1 MCCFFRVKDGNAKL
15 HPEWERINEV
25 CSYLFTAWLAYLLLY
40 YFNYSKTLK
49 MTNFGTGHLQKIVIF
64 KLLLKPSFARSFG
77 HLGLFA
83 RSNSLNANRHL
94 ARFVT
99 FEVVICEVLL
109 YCPFILS
116 FMYSSQQYIYAI
128 YFSPMTPNCQ
138 FKYPNL
144 IVA

>member
-1 MCCFFRVKDGNAKL
+1 
-15 HPEWERINEV
+15 
-25 CSYLFTAWLAYLLLY
+25 
-40 YFNYSKTLK
+40 

-94 ARFVT
+94 VRFVT

-109 YCPFILS
+109 YNYSGRHVYLQDLENELTLPTL
-116 FMYSSQQYIYAI
+116 MYIQIFGPPLLYDRIYAD
-128 YFSPMTPNCQ
+128 SKNW
-138 FKYPNL
+138 
-144 IVA
+144 

>member
-1 MCCFFRVKDGNAKL
+1 MDKKFCPGQFRFCPRQKL
-15 HPEWERINEV
+15 FCPCRRTRQKQPNDSLLVYSSQGIRQT
-25 CSYLFTAWLAYLLLY
+25 FLLLKTL
-40 YFNYSKTLK
+40 YSKTLK

-99 FEVVICEVLL
+99 FEVVICKVLL
-109 YCPFILS
+109 
-116 FMYSSQQYIYAI
+116 
-128 YFSPMTPNCQ
+128 
-138 FKYPNL
+138 
-144 IVA
+144 